1 MLQPLLVLLRLPT
14 IDGPECPRCGGKMMI
29 ASIEP
34 TAPHVDQHRFE
45 CDKCDHSETAL
56 VKLG

>member
-1 MLQPLLVLLRLPT
+1 
-14 IDGPECPRCGGKMMI
+14 MMI
-29 ASIEP
+29 AGIEP
-34 TAPHVDQHRFE
+34 TAPRVDQHRFE